1 MKIDKSLMKDE
12 KGRYLT
18 QGLFF
23 ELTQKPES
31 AIFTLDG
38 QDKGCE
44 NNRAV
49 RPLLSLKRLYLE
61 AEDPHEYDF
70 ATTYLYDWTHWQ
82 KLLANKVIRR
92 HIDMWRDELEIK
104 IRSAGFQKILDKME
118 EGDIQA
124 TKYVADKGWDKRAGR
139 PSKYERDRADKINE
153 KVGDEFEADLIRLE
167 HFK

>member
-1 MKIDKSLMKDE
+1 MSIDKKLMKDE

-23 ELTQKPES
+23 ELTANPQK

-38 QDKGCE
+38 VDKSCD

-61 AEDPHEYDF
+61 MEDPHEYEF
-70 ATTYLYDWTHWQ
+70 ATTYLFDWTHWQ

-92 HIDMWRDELEIK
+92 HIDLWREELEIK
-104 IRSAGFQKILDKME
+104 IRSQGFQKLLDKTE
-118 EGDIQA
+118 EGDFQA
-124 TKYVADKGWDKRAGR
+124 IKYLADKGWDKRAGR
-139 PSKYERDRADKINE
+139 PSNAERQREERILDRID
-153 KVGDEFEADLIRLE
+153 DSFEADLVRLRSVD
-167 HFK
+167 